1 MAGFLLSFSL
11 SQKPMPLLTIKL
23 KTAGSIFISQSPEV
37 TIGPAGSE
45 VYHSVMGMTNAPG
58 GPLDAV
64 QLFPE
69 TFDSE
74 GNQLSEEMALNIPR
88 PDAKGQPIAVLIT
101 DITGRDAPEV
111 SGTNYQFLY
120 AGDEADVLNENG
132 ISVHHIK

>member
-1 MAGFLLSFSL
+1 M
-11 SQKPMPLLTIKL
+11 LTIKL
-23 KTAGSIFISQSPEV
+23 STAGSIFISQSPEV

-45 VYHSVMGMTNAPG
+45 VYQSVMNVTSAPD

-64 QLFPE
+64 QMFPE
-69 TFDSE
+69 TFDDH
-74 GNQLSEEMALNIPR
+74 GGQLSEEMVLNIPR

-101 DITGRDAPEV
+101 DIAGREAPEV

-120 AGDEADVLNENG
+120 AGDEAEVLNENG